1 MIVRQASQGE
11 MALRR
16 WLQATGLP
24 EPLQTQA
31 LAEAR
36 DVMLDRLDPPQALEG
51 LILIAAQRIW
61 EDPRWERA
69 AAALLR
75 RRILLEATGSEEIDY
90 ARWFPHYIRKGVARG
105 VLHPDLLRF
114 DLERLSHALDPR
126 RDALLPYVGL
136 LTLYDRYLVRDPETR
151 QVLELPQAL
160 WMRVAMGLALAERHR
175 EEWALRFY
183 ERISTL
189 RYLPSTP
196 TLFNSGTPHHQL
208 ASCYLYEVHDSLDH
222 ILDAAVAFG
231 MLAKYAGGIG
241 ASITRLR
248 AAGAPVR
255 GINGRSGGLIPF
267 LHFYDALIHAIN
279 QGGRRR
285 GTMAAYL
292 EPWHLEIEAFLD
304 LRRNAG
310 DPYQRTPS
318 LDTALWIP
326 DVFMERVVDDADWY
340 LFDPMY
346 AGDLVD
352 LYGEAFRQ
360 RYEAYIEQAERGQ
373 LPRRAWRKVR
383 ARALYQKILAV
394 LMETGHPW
402 ITFKDSAN
410 LRSMLRHA
418 GVIHSLNL
426 CTEVAL
432 PTNRDEIAVCNL
444 ASVNLVR
451 HLRPDGTLDEE
462 DLVRT
467 VEVVVRGL
475 DNAIDLN
482 LYPDERARRSNL
494 LNRPVGMGL
503 MGFAELLARWGL
515 SFNDPEAAEHADRI
529 VELLSYHA
537 IRASVALARERGP
550 FPRFEGSEWSKGR
563 LPFDTIE
570 DLERER
576 GWPVRV
582 DRSRRLDWDS
592 LREEVRRGIR
602 NGTVM
607 AIAPTA
613 TIALIAGTSPSLD
626 PYFSN
631 LFVRSTLSGRF
642 VEFHP
647 VLVEILQELKLWERV
662 RDRLVET
669 GGDIMSISEIPEP
682 VRQRFPTAFQIRPEA
697 LLEIT
702 ARAQKWVDMSISRNM
717 YFAVGTPAEL
727 EGVYMQAWRMGLKAT
742 YYCYVKPRMRAEPA
756 TIPVNK
762 AVQRP
767 RWVEIMEAEL
777 QAGAACAM
785 DVDGTCEACQ

>member
-1 MIVRQASQGE
+1 MIAQGVSHGE
-11 MALRR
+11 ALLRR
-16 WLQATGLP
+16 WLRMTELP
-24 EPLQTQA
+24 EPLQVQL
-31 LAEAR
+31 LAEAQES
-36 DVMLDRLDPPQALEG
+36 MLDRLEPFQAIEG
-51 LILIAAQRIW
+51 LLLIATAHIW
-61 EDPRWERA
+61 EDPSWERA

-75 RRILLEATGSEEIDY
+75 QRILLETTRSEDPDY
-90 ARWFPHYIRKGVARG
+90 ISWFPQYIRTGVEKGA
-105 VLHPDLLRF
+105 LHPDLLRF
-114 DLERLSHALDPR
+114 DLERLARAIDPQ
-126 RDALLPYVGL
+126 RDALLPYIGL
-136 LTLYDRYLVRDPETR
+136 ATLYDRYLVRDPESR
-151 QVLELPQAL
+151 QVLEPPQAM
-160 WMRVAMGLALAERHR
+160 WMRVAMGLALAEADR
-175 EEWALRFY
+175 EAWALRFY

-208 ASCYLYEVHDSLDH
+208 ASCYVYEVHDSLDH
-222 ILDAAVAFG
+222 ILDAASAFG

-241 ASITRLR
+241 ASVTRIR
-248 AAGAPVR
+248 AVGAPVR

-267 LHFYDALIHAIN
+267 LHFYDALIHSIN

-292 EPWHLEIEAFLD
+292 EPWHLEVEAFLD

-326 DVFMERVVDDADWY
+326 DVFMERVLADGDWY
-340 LFDPMY
+340 LFDPLV

-352 LYGEAFRQ
+352 RYGEDFR
-360 RYEAYIEQAERGQ
+360 RCYEDYIEQAERGQ

-383 ARALYQKILAV
+383 ARELYRKILAA

-451 HLRPDGTLDEE
+451 HLRPDGRLDEAE
-462 DLVRT
+462 LART
-467 VEVVVRGL
+467 VEIALRGL

-494 LNRPVGMGL
+494 LNRPAGLGL
-503 MGFAELLARWGL
+503 MGFAELMARWGL

-529 VELLSYHA
+529 LEFLSYHA

-550 FPRFEGSEWSKGR
+550 FPRFDGSEWSNGR
-563 LPFDTIE
+563 LPLDTLA
-570 DLERER
+570 DVERAR
-576 GWPVRV
+576 GRPVPV
-582 DRSRRLDWDS
+582 DRSCRGDLDWEG

-613 TIALIAGTSPSLD
+613 TIALIAGTSPSMD

-647 VLVEILQELKLWERV
+647 VLVEILRELGLWERV
-662 RDRLVET
+662 RERLVESQ
-669 GGDIMSISEIPEP
+669 GDVMGIAEIPEP
-682 VRQRFPTAFQIRPEA
+682 VRRRFPTAFQIRPEA

-702 ARAQKWVDMSISRNM
+702 ARAQKWVDMGISRNL
-717 YFAVGTPAEL
+717 YFAAHSPAEL
-727 EGVYMQAWRMGLKAT
+727 EGVYLRAWEMGLKAT
-742 YYCYVKPRMRAEPA
+742 YYCYTMPRMRAEPA
-756 TIPVNK
+756 TVAVNK
-762 AVQRP
+762 SAQRP
-767 RWVEIMEAEL
+767 RWVEAVEAEL
-777 QAGAACAM
+777 QEGAACALNEA
-785 DVDGTCEACQ
+785 CEACQ

>member
-1 MIVRQASQGE
+1 MIAQGVSHGE
-11 MALRR
+11 ALLRR
-16 WLQATGLP
+16 WIRITDLP
-24 EPLQTQA
+24 EPLQVQF

-36 DVMLDRLDPPQALEG
+36 ESMLDHLEPFQAIEG
-51 LILIAAQRIW
+51 LLLIATAHVW
-61 EDPRWERA
+61 EDPLWERA

-75 RRILLEATGSEEIDY
+75 QRILLETTGLEDPDY
-90 ARWFPHYIRKGVARG
+90 ISWFPRYIRAGVEKGA
-105 VLHPDLLRF
+105 LHPDLLRF
-114 DLERLSHALDPR
+114 DLERLARAIDPR
-126 RDALLPYVGL
+126 RDALLPYIGL
-136 LTLYDRYLVRDPETR
+136 ATLYDRYLVRDPESR
-151 QVLELPQAL
+151 QVLELPQAM
-160 WMRVAMGLALAERHR
+160 WMRVAMGLALAEADR
-175 EEWALRFY
+175 EAWALHFY
-183 ERISTL
+183 DRISTL

-208 ASCYLYEVHDSLDH
+208 ASCYLYEVHDTLDH
-222 ILDAAVAFG
+222 ILDAAAAFG

-241 ASITRLR
+241 ASVTRLR

-267 LHFYDALIHAIN
+267 LHFYDALIHSIN

-292 EPWHLEIEAFLD
+292 EPWHLEVEAFLD

-326 DVFMERVVDDADWY
+326 DVFMERVLADGDWY
-340 LFDPMY
+340 LFDPLV

-352 LYGEAFRQ
+352 CYGENFRR
-360 RYEAYIEQAERGQ
+360 RYEDYIEQAERGQ

-383 ARALYQKILAV
+383 ARELYRKILAA

-451 HLRPDGTLDEE
+451 HLRPDGQLDETE
-462 DLVRT
+462 LART
-467 VEVVVRGL
+467 VEIALRGL

-482 LYPDERARRSNL
+482 LYPDERARHSNL
-494 LNRPVGMGL
+494 LNRPVGLGL
-503 MGFAELLARWGL
+503 MGFAELMARWGL

-529 VELLSYHA
+529 LEFLSYHA
-537 IRASVALARERGP
+537 IRTSVALARERGP
-550 FPRFEGSEWSKGR
+550 FPRFDGSEWSNGR
-563 LPFDTIE
+563 LPLDTLA
-570 DLERER
+570 DVERAR
-576 GWPVRV
+576 GRPVPV
-582 DRSRRLDWDS
+582 DRSCRGDLDWEG

-613 TIALIAGTSPSLD
+613 TIALIAGTSPSMD

-647 VLVEILQELKLWERV
+647 VLVETLRELRLWERV
-662 RDRLVET
+662 RERLVESQ
-669 GGDIMSISEIPEP
+669 GDVMSIPEIPEP
-682 VRQRFPTAFQIRPEA
+682 VRRRFPTAFQIRPEA

-702 ARAQKWVDMSISRNM
+702 ARAQKWVDMGISRNL
-717 YFAVGTPAEL
+717 YFAAHSPAEL
-727 EGVYMQAWRMGLKAT
+727 EGVYLQAWEMGLKAT
-742 YYCYVKPRMRAEPA
+742 YYCYTMPRMRAEPA
-756 TIPVNK
+756 TVAVNK
-762 AVQRP
+762 TVQRP
-767 RWVEIMEAEL
+767 RWVEAVEAEL
-777 QAGAACAM
+777 QEGAACALNES
-785 DVDGTCEACQ
+785 CEACQ

>member
-1 MIVRQASQGE
+1 MGVRTSVHGVE
-11 MALRR
+11 ALQR
-16 WLQATGLP
+16 WLHASGLP
-24 EPLQTQA
+24 EPLQAQIS
-31 LAEAR
+31 AEALEG
-36 DVMLDRLDPPQALEG
+36 MLDRLDPLQALEG
-51 LILIAAQRIW
+51 LILLAAQRIV
-61 EDPRWERA
+61 EDPIWERA
-69 AAALLR
+69 AAVLLR
-75 RRILLEATGSEEIDY
+75 RRILLEATGSEDLDY
-90 ARWFPHYIRKGVARG
+90 ARWFPQYIHDGVARG
-105 VLHPDLLRF
+105 VLHPELLRF
-114 DLERLSHALDPR
+114 DLERLARALDPS
-126 RDALLPYVGL
+126 RDALLPYAGL

-151 QVLELPQAL
+151 QVLEPPQAM
-160 WMRVAMGLALAERHR
+160 WMRVAMGLALAEDDR
-175 EEWALRFY
+175 EGWALRFY

-208 ASCYLYEVHDSLDH
+208 ASCYLYEVYDSLDH
-222 ILDAAVAFG
+222 ILEAAAAFG

-241 ASITRLR
+241 ASVTRLR
-248 AAGAPVR
+248 AVGAPVR
-255 GINGRSGGLIPF
+255 GINGRSGGLVPF
-267 LHFYDALIHAIN
+267 MHLYDALIHAIN

-285 GTMAAYL
+285 GTMAVYL

-304 LRRNAG
+304 LRRNTG

-326 DVFMERVVDDADWY
+326 DVFMERVISDADWY

-346 AGDLVD
+346 TGDLVD

-373 LPRRAWRKVR
+373 IPRRAWRKVR
-383 ARALYQKILAV
+383 ARELYRKILAA

-451 HLRPDGTLDEE
+451 HLRPDGGLDEAE
-462 DLVRT
+462 LART
-467 VEVVVRGL
+467 VEIAVRGL

-494 LNRPVGMGL
+494 LNRPVGLGL

-515 SFNDPEAAEHADRI
+515 SFNDPEAAEHADHI
-529 VELLSYHA
+529 VEFLSYHA
-537 IRASVALARERGP
+537 IRSSVTLARERGP

-563 LPFDTIE
+563 FPFETVE
-570 DLERER
+570 DLERSR
-576 GWPVRV
+576 GMPVLV
-582 DRSRRLDWDS
+582 DRRQRLDWES
-592 LREEVRRGIR
+592 LRGEVRRGIR

-613 TIALIAGTSPSLD
+613 TIALIAGTSPSMD

-642 VEFHP
+642 MEFNP
-647 VLVEILQELKLWERV
+647 VLVEVLKELGLWAQV
-662 RDRLVET
+662 RERLVET
-669 GGDIMSISEIPEP
+669 QGDVMPVEEIPEP
-682 VRQRFPTAFQIRPEA
+682 VRRRFPTAFQIQPEA
-697 LLEIT
+697 LLAAT
-702 ARAQKWVDMSISRNM
+702 ARAQKWVDMGISRSL
-717 YFAVGTPAEL
+717 YFTVQTPAEL
-727 EGVYMQAWRMGLKAT
+727 EEVYQKAWEMGLKAT
-742 YYCYVKPRMRAEPA
+742 YYCYVMPRMRVEPA
-756 TIPVNK
+756 TVRVNK
-762 AVQRP
+762 AVERP
-767 RWVEIMEAEL
+767 RWVEAMEAEL
-777 QAGAACAM
+777 QADATCA
-785 DVDGTCEACQ
+785 VDGACEACQ

>member
-1 MIVRQASQGE
+1 MIVRTTAHGEAS
-11 MALRR
+11 LRR

-24 EPLQTQA
+24 EPLQAQA
-31 LAEAR
+31 MAEAQEG
-36 DVMLDRLDPPQALEG
+36 MLDRLDPPQALEG
-51 LILIAAQRIW
+51 LLLIVTQHIW
-61 EDPRWERA
+61 EDPLWERA
-69 AAALLR
+69 AASLLR
-75 RRILLEATGSEEIDY
+75 RRIYWEVTGAEEPDY
-90 ARWFPHYIRKGVARG
+90 ARWFPIYIREGVARG
-105 VLHPDLLRF
+105 VLHPELLRF
-114 DLERLSHALDPR
+114 DLERLARALDPR
-126 RDALLPYVGL
+126 RDAELPYVGL
-136 LTLYDRYLVRDPETR
+136 AILMDRYLVRDPESR
-151 QVLELPQAL
+151 QILELPQGM
-160 WMRVAMGLALAERHR
+160 WMRVAMGLALSEADR
-175 EEWALRFY
+175 EGWAIRFY

-208 ASCYLYEVHDSLDH
+208 ASCYLYEIHDSLDH
-222 ILDAAVAFG
+222 ILDAAAAFG

-241 ASITRLR
+241 ASVTRLR

-267 LHFYDALIHAIN
+267 LHLYDALIHAIN

-326 DVFMERVVDDADWY
+326 DAFMERVMDDADWY

-360 RYEAYIEQAERGQ
+360 RYEAYIAEAEGGR

-383 ARALYQKILAV
+383 ARELYRKILAA

-402 ITFKDSAN
+402 LTFKDSAN

-451 HLRPDGTLDEE
+451 HLRPDGSLDET

-467 VEVVVRGL
+467 VEVAMRGL
-475 DNAIDLN
+475 DNVIDLN
-482 LYPDERARRSNL
+482 LYPDERARRSNQ
-494 LNRPVGMGL
+494 LNRPVGLGL
-503 MGFAELLARWGL
+503 MGFAELMARWGL
-515 SFNDPEAAEHADRI
+515 SLNDPEAAEHADRI
-529 VELLSYHA
+529 VELLAYHA
-537 IRASVALARERGP
+537 IRSSVALARERGP
-550 FPRFEGSEWSKGR
+550 FPRFMGSEWSRGR
-563 LPFDTIE
+563 LPLDTLE

-576 GWPVRV
+576 GRRVEV
-582 DRSRRLDWDS
+582 DRRCRLDWES

-602 NGTVM
+602 NGAVM

-613 TIALIAGTSPSLD
+613 TIALIAGTSPSMD

-647 VLVEILQELKLWERV
+647 VLVATLRELGLWDQV
-662 RDRLVET
+662 RERLVET
-669 GGDIMSISEIPEP
+669 QGDVMAIPEIPEP
-682 VRQRFPTAFQIRPEA
+682 VRRRFPTAFQIRPEA

-702 ARAQKWVDMSISRNM
+702 ARAQKWVDMGISRSL
-717 YFAVGTPAEL
+717 YFAAETPAEL
-727 EGVYMQAWRMGLKAT
+727 EAIYLQAWRMGLKAT
-742 YYCYVKPRMRAEPA
+742 YYAYVMPRMRAEPA
-756 TIPVNK
+756 TVRVNK
-762 AVQRP
+762 AAQRP
-767 RWVEIMEAEL
+767 RWVETAEAAL
-777 QAGAACAM
+777 QADAACGL
-785 DVDGTCEACQ
+785 DGSCEACQ